1 VNLDQAQLLLS
12 KLPVKDR
19 ESGLIVK
26 FVFNANQQT
35 FMSKLKTQYDSIG
48 MVRAIVLKARRVG
61 ICLDPATKVLTKDL
75 KWVRIDSLQ
84 AGDELVGVD
93 EYPKKGRGNAR
104 KMRVAVVASRNS
116 IVSPVLR
123 FVFDNGISITAT
135 PEHRFLCHV
144 RTNGHYGHRGREVDW
159 LPASRLR
166 VGDKIRRITD
176 VWGEPSYEDGWFG
189 GLLDG
194 EGSIRPKSRA
204 GCELC
209 CSQNEGSVLIR
220 ARNYLTTR
228 GFTFHADIR
237 NRQQKDGHKRKPN
250 HKLVVERID
259 EILRLI
265 GSTRPSRFLSTWWEG
280 KELPGKKSGN
290 AYRTIISI
298 EPLPQRHMVDIET
311 STGTFIAEGLVSH
324 NSSASDGLLV
334 PHCLSR
340 PQAHAKIVA
349 HRADTAEGLFR
360 VPRDLARALPFPV
373 GEIMTRKIIFHH
385 PQGNSVMD
393 IATAGAVS
401 GGRGLTLSGLH
412 LSEAAQ
418 FTGEDSFLSLLPAVQ
433 NGPGSM
439 VFIESTAFGRV
450 GVGKAF
456 YEFWTNS
463 VKGKTGYVPIFL
475 PWLDDPAC
483 VRSAR
488 EATDAPAN
496 DIERT
501 LMARPF
507 YATKNQIAWFRHTL
521 ESQCQGLMPKMMQ
534 EYPHTPEVAFV
545 ASGDPAFTE
554 EEIAYVRETVR
565 PPAKIGHL
573 ELNDGRPQF
582 ITSRRGS
589 LLLWE
594 PPQHGHRYYIGADA
608 ATGIED
614 GDFAAYVILDGTTGK
629 LTARFAERVHP
640 ENLAEQLWMAGLL
653 YNNAKINIELT
664 GHLGRVI
671 QRILR
676 DDYRYWNLY
685 GDKRK
690 DDALPRP
697 GGTQPRSGG
706 WETNTNTRRLLF
718 DTFRT
723 CLRAGIRG
731 EEGGVEIF
739 DEAVIDQMDLATLTE
754 GMNWEVERGHDDILF
769 STMLAC
775 ITCVQYPPPR
785 IRGRSRRPDP
795 EETDPAS
802 RMPMLVKNE
811 LPISLGDHLRELERT
826 MKRAGRPHPLEG
838 I

>member
-1 VNLDQAQLLLS
+1 MNLSQAQLLLS

-35 FMSKLKTQYDSIG
+35 FMGHLRHQWAEIG
-48 MVRAIVLKARRVG
+48 MCRAIVLKARRVG
-61 ICLDPATKVLTKDL
+61 I
-75 KWVRIDSLQ
+75 
-84 AGDELVGVD
+84 
-93 EYPKKGRGNAR
+93 
-104 KMRVAVVASRNS
+104 
-116 IVSPVLR
+116 
-123 FVFDNGISITAT
+123 
-135 PEHRFLCHV
+135 
-144 RTNGHYGHRGREVDW
+144 
-159 LPASRLR
+159 
-166 VGDKIRRITD
+166 
-176 VWGEPSYEDGWFG
+176 
-189 GLLDG
+189 
-194 EGSIRPKSRA
+194 
-204 GCELC
+204 
-209 CSQNEGSVLIR
+209 
-220 ARNYLTTR
+220 
-228 GFTFHADIR
+228 
-237 NRQQKDGHKRKPN
+237 
-250 HKLVVERID
+250 
-259 EILRLI
+259 
-265 GSTRPSRFLSTWWEG
+265 
-280 KELPGKKSGN
+280 
-290 AYRTIISI
+290 
-298 EPLPQRHMVDIET
+298 
-311 STGTFIAEGLVSH
+311 
-324 NSSASDGLLV
+324 SSASDGLLV

-483 VRSAR
+483 VRDPA
-488 EATDAPAN
+488 EAQDAPAN
-496 DIERT
+496 DIEKS

-507 YATKNQIAWFRHTL
+507 KATKAQIAWFRHTL
-521 ESQCQGLMPKMMQ
+521 ESQCQGLLPKMMQ

-554 EEIAYVRETVR
+554 EEIAYVRESASKPHSTGS
-565 PPAKIGHL
+565 IDL
-573 ELNDGRPQF
+573 SDGKPTF
-582 ITSRRGS
+582 IPVKGGRGS
-589 LLLWE
+589 LLIWDL
-594 PPQHGHRYYIGADA
+594 PQPSHRYYIGADA

-614 GDFAAYVILDGTTGK
+614 GDFAAFVILDGTTGK
-629 LTARFAERVHP
+629 MVSRFAERVHP
-640 ENLAEQLWMAGLL
+640 EALARHLWLAGTF
-653 YNNAKINIELT
+653 YNSAKINIELT

-685 GDKRK
+685 GWKGK
-690 DDALPRP
+690 DDTPALPQTSN
-697 GGTQPRSGG
+697 GPRSGG

-731 EEGGVEIF
+731 EVGGVEIP

-754 GMNWEVERGHDDILF
+754 GMNWEVERDHDDILF
-769 STMLAC
+769 ATMLAV

-785 IRGRSRRPDP
+785 VMGRSRRPDP
-795 EETDPAS
+795 EAADPAS
-802 RMPMLVKNE
+802 RLPFTIKNE
-811 LPISLGDHLRELERT
+811 LPISLGDHLRELERK
-826 MKRAGRPHPLEG
+826 MKYGNRPKPLEG